1 MVDSILRRFEAYL
14 DGHPSNPPKNIL
26 DVPTFFFALYSTFR
40 DIALGLTVDYD
51 QLWTERF
58 QHDLAKQTV
67 ANDLIN
73 DVVGIVHP
81 LQNPSSSSA
90 TRADARSSLLAFS
103 VSSSRSSIGRSRP

>member
-14 DGHPSNPPKNIL
+14 DGHPSNPPKNML

-73 DVVGIVHP
+73 DVVGIVRFFIH
-81 LQNPSSSSA
+81 
-90 TRADARSSLLAFS
+90 LLEHDK
-103 VSSSRSSIGRSRP
+103 G